1 MIDPNVAGL
10 LLLGL
15 SLVVTMI
22 NTVII
27 ATTRAAVSE
36 LKAELVLKLATK
48 ESVDR
53 LDGRLRRIETERSR
67 STYGHPHA
75 LES

>member
-1 MIDPNVAGL
+1 MIDANVAGL

-15 SLVVTMI
+15 SLVVTMV

-36 LKAELVLKLATK
+36 LKAELILKLASQ
-48 ESVDR
+48 EA
-53 LDGRLRRIETERSR
+53 LDKLDARLRRIETEPQRSR
-67 STYGHPHA
+67 YGPTRA
-75 LES
+75 PEP